1 MTDGTGT
8 PVRSYRALLAVP
20 WLGRILLATQIA
32 RIAQSMV
39 GIAIILFTLTEY
51 GSAPLAGVVTLASL
65 LPGVLISPI
74 AGALLDRHGRMRL
87 ILLDYLVAM
96 AALVLIAGLA
106 IADALPPPLLV
117 AIAAVSSLTGIFSQ
131 TGLRSL
137 FPIIVPPHLWERV
150 NAFDSNGYVVAT
162 IVGPP
167 VAAGLVGVAGGPVAL
182 LGTGVAFGIAA
193 IAMIGIPDPPTET
206 ASTGRLLVD
215 AWQGL
220 VYVWRNR
227 TLRGLGLAISTLNLA
242 GGMTTIVVPL
252 IVLERLGYDEA
263 VVGLVFAVSGV
274 AGIVSATWF
283 GRHDTRGREWRML
296 VVPMVLTAPAV
307 AVLLPAAASGPD
319 PLLGLGLLAGWA
331 VISGLVTGP
340 LDIALFTIRQRRT
353 DPAWMGRAFAVSMGF
368 NFLGFPVGAALAGAL
383 AAQSLEAA
391 ILPGIAACLVAA
403 LAAATMI
410 PPTDTSARS
419 GEAAASAWPGS

>member
-263 VVGLVFAVSGV
+263 VVGLVFALSGV

-410 PPTDTSARS
+410 PPSDASARP
-419 GEAAASAWPGS
+419 GEVAASGRPGS

>member
-263 VVGLVFAVSGV
+263 VVGLVFALSGV

-307 AVLLPAAASGPD
+307 ALLLPAAAAGPA

-331 VISGLVTGP
+331 LISGLVTGP

-410 PPTDTSARS
+410 PPSDASARP
-419 GEAAASAWPGS
+419 GEVAASGRPGS